1 MLSFSCTVLAVPEP
15 NAPAAMAALE
25 PASSSWSD
33 VLPNWTQRLAVLS
46 SRWSL
51 DGRNCDPRSYEC
63 NTCPT
68 GQRNAAESEC
78 VAAVE
83 EAIQESKLEL
93 PLRKWVTRSVNISG
107 VPSGCSY
114 SRERQ
119 RAMFNSDPA
128 GGSNAQYRLVCIGEG
143 VPQPPRADDAR
154 SSKPDVSGSEPD
166 ASASE
171 PDSGGSENDSR
182 VMPVS
187 RGAKPDLR
195 ALLLKRIQ
203 LKQHFQQQ
211 KGKGGRKEPYSIFLM
226 GDSTTNLQYNMLV
239 KGHLFDDKYEAPKLP
254 TLKLYKLQSWNAT
267 SDAFK
272 ACRLG
277 TVGRARGLVGG
288 HEVVVGAVYCK
299 QALLDI
305 AMAPDVMQAVLSKP
319 YSIPTPDLA
328 LLGSSGMHHLVR
340 LDARDFQELDWPL
353 AHFNARIEQGLTGVQ
368 AAFPETDLRFF
379 TTHSVCEKRLPM
391 EFIKQRALACAA
403 GDRKGCFGRGDEGH
417 ETLWKSSRVPQTKK
431 GRDRHNRTLFSAY
444 GADSLVHRELK
455 VLSQPALRGR
465 WVVVDGHA
473 ITSGQ
478 CDLTHDGYHYGNA
491 IVREEC
497 AELLRPVG
505 QDTSA
510 KHAKRSQQTDTMGHT
525 KQHAKHMNHV
535 KRFVKR
541 LTQPDKDG
549 AHSQRTPDH
558 VDVDLL
564 RRQMQTEL
572 DGADTDLVAMSAG
585 LNPTNQELE

>member
-1 MLSFSCTVLAVPEP
+1 
-15 NAPAAMAALE
+15 MAA
-25 PASSSWSD
+25 
-33 VLPNWTQRLAVLS
+33 VK
-46 SRWSL
+46 
-51 DGRNCDPRSYEC
+51 
-63 NTCPT
+63 
-68 GQRNAAESEC
+68 
-78 VAAVE
+78 

-119 RAMFNSDPA
+119 RAIFNSDPA
-128 GGSNAQYRLVCIGEG
+128 GESNAEYRLVCVGEG
-143 VPQPPRADDAR
+143 VPKPPKAADAR
-154 SSKPDVSGSEPD
+154 SSEPDASGSEPD
-166 ASASE
+166 SS
-171 PDSGGSENDSR
+171 GSETDSSGSETDSR

-195 ALLLKRIQ
+195 ALLLKRIAQ
-203 LKQHFQQQ
+203 RP

-226 GDSTTNLQYNMLV
+226 GDSTTNLQYNMLM
-239 KGHLFDDKYEAPKLP
+239 KGHLFDDTYEAPKLP
-254 TLKLYKLQSWNAT
+254 TLKLYKLQSWNKT

-340 LDARDFQELDWPL
+340 LDARDFEELDWPL

-403 GDRKGCFGRGDEGH
+403 GDREGCFGRGDEGH
-417 ETLWKSSRVPQTKK
+417 ETLWKSSRVPRTKK
-431 GRDRHNRTLFSAY
+431 GRDRHNRTIFSAY

-455 VLSQPALRGR
+455 VLNQPALRDR

-473 ITSGQ
+473 ITSDQ

-505 QDTSA
+505 EDTSAKHA
-510 KHAKRSQQTDTMGHT
+510 KHAKRSQQTDAMGHT

-535 KRFVKR
+535 KR
-541 LTQPDKDG
+541 LTQPDKNG
-549 AHSQRTPDH
+549 AYSQRTPDH

-564 RRQMQTEL
+564 RQMQKEL
-572 DGADTDLVAMSAG
+572 DGAETDLVAMSAG
-585 LNPTNQELE
+585 LNPTNQERE

>member
-128 GGSNAQYRLVCIGEG
+128 GGSNAEYRLVCIGEG
-143 VPQPPRADDAR
+143 VPQPPKADDAR

-195 ALLLKRIQ
+195 ALLLKRIK

-340 LDARDFQELDWPL
+340 LDARDFEELDWPL

-379 TTHSVCEKRLPM
+379 TTHSVCETRLPM

-403 GDRKGCFGRGDEGH
+403 GDREGCFGRGDEGH

-431 GRDRHNRTLFSAY
+431 GRDRHNRTFFSAY

-455 VLSQPALRGR
+455 VLSQPALRDR

-473 ITSGQ
+473 ITSDQ

-505 QDTSA
+505 EDTPA
-510 KHAKRSQQTDTMGHT
+510 KQAKRSQPTDEMGHT
-525 KQHAKHMNHV
+525 KQHAKHMTH
-535 KRFVKR
+535 VKR
-541 LTQPDKDG
+541 LTQPNKNG
-549 AHSQRTPDH
+549 KYAQRTPDH

-564 RRQMQTEL
+564 KQMQKEL
-572 DGADTDLVAMSAG
+572 DSAQAELVTMSAG
-585 LNPTNQELE
+585 LKPTNQELA